1 MRTPENAPSAGQKMP
16 SANLLG
22 VRVHAVNMERA
33 LATIDRWIA
42 RREQHYLIAAPAHC
56 LMACQRSEALRSVYN
71 NAGLV
76 TPDGMPIV
84 WVLKLM
90 GFSGVDRVYGPD
102 LMLMLCQ
109 RGIRRGYRHYLYG
122 GNPVLV
128 ENLAA
133 QLGRRFPGI
142 QIAGTHAPPFP
153 YTAEDDDVVTARIN
167 AAKPDIVWCGLGV
180 AKEEYWTNRH
190 LGRLAAPALIGV
202 GAAFDFHSGAKKQ
215 APYWMQRSGLEWLF
229 RTMIE
234 PRRLGPRYLLDNP
247 LFVWRIAMQVLG
259 RKPAPI

>member
-1 MRTPENAPSAGQKMP
+1 
-16 SANLLG
+16 
-22 VRVHAVNMERA
+22 
-33 LATIDRWIA
+33 
-42 RREQHYLIAAPAHC
+42 
-56 LMACQRSEALRSVYN
+56 
-71 NAGLV
+71 
-76 TPDGMPIV
+76 
-84 WVLKLM
+84 
-90 GFSGVDRVYGPD
+90 
-102 LMLMLCQ
+102 
-109 RGIRRGYRHYLYG
+109 
-122 GNPVLV
+122 
-128 ENLAA
+128 LAA